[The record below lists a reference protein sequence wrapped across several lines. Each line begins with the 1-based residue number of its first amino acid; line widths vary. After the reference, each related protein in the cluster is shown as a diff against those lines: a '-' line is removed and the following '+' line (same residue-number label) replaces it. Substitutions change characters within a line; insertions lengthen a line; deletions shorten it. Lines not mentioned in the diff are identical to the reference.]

1 MPASHESVLVTEK
14 QSNNKAEYNDD
25 VAPLVFTTI
34 ARHKDPNLMNPAFHP
49 TATPLSLSLSFSHSL
64 CYCKCTVK
72 RMEND

>member
-49 TATPLSLSLSFSHSL
+49 TATPSLSLSLSFSLSL
-64 CYCKCTVK
+64 SLLSLIHI
-72 RMEND
+72 